1 MDKLEEFIKGNKAD
15 LDKYE
20 PSKSTWRGIRVGLK
34 KRRTISPVWFSAV
47 AAVVLILGISII
59 IMYLFQK
66 KNSDFFSSNSGQPAL
81 KETEVYYKTQMNTLY
96 LEAKPLLINQPVI
109 ARELKNDMAHLDSIR
124 TDLKKDLKDNVAN
137 QEVIEAMIQNYRIKL
152 QLLEDMLN
160 LLKQNETKSE
170 KTKSNEL

>member
-1 MDKLEEFIKGNKAD
+1 
-15 LDKYE
+15 
-20 PSKSTWRGIRVGLK
+20 
-34 KRRTISPVWFSAV
+34 
-47 AAVVLILGISII
+47 
-59 IMYLFQK
+59 
-66 KNSDFFSSNSGQPAL
+66 
-81 KETEVYYKTQMNTLY
+81 
-96 LEAKPLLINQPVI
+96 
-109 ARELKNDMAHLDSIR
+109 MAHLDSIR

>member
-1 MDKLEEFIKGNKAD
+1 
-15 LDKYE
+15 
-20 PSKSTWRGIRVGLK
+20 
-34 KRRTISPVWFSAV
+34 
-47 AAVVLILGISII
+47 
-59 IMYLFQK
+59 MYLFQK